1 MLVCSHVPI
10 VKCPEVMVPQLSLSG
25 PRIKWYILSSIG
37 IIILSL
43 VVDHYL
49 NKWATLCDL
58 FVHVIL
64 IRVITRALT
73 DNMVHAAVAG
83 WSWLNVWLLQTKE
96 EWSRRIV
103 CQILICTTMG
113 SLLDIDHFIQT
124 VTLDIQV
131 RISLKNHTNRD
142 IIIHITII
150 CAAILAF

>member
-1 MLVCSHVPI
+1 
-10 VKCPEVMVPQLSLSG
+10 MVPQLSLSG

-113 SLLDIDHFIQT
+113 SLLDIDHFIQA